1 MPNFLSSQVNDLCVG
16 SGGRF
21 IYVSG
26 HNLDVVQEPR
36 MVVTIS
42 SQLANQRRGRR
53 MVPKHSGCPENRH
66 CSVREVCVHVSGRFF
81 CSCLVISEHWCEIRK

>member
-1 MPNFLSSQVNDLCVG
+1 MSKCKLLPSKHLCVV

-53 MVPKHSGCPENRH
+53 GRSMVPRNSGCPENRH
-66 CSVREVCVHVSGRFF
+66 CSVREVCVRVRGRPPVWTFF
-81 CSCLVISEHWCEIRK
+81 LLLPCH